1 MAFLPHSFSLPP
13 LFSEETKMFRPTK
26 SAEVAGSLLQGRAA
40 LHISLSTLDRGKA
53 SALAQLWVSITAS
66 GGKHFS

>member
-26 SAEVAGSLLQGRAA
+26 PAEVAGSLLQGRAA
-40 LHISLSTLDRGKA
+40 HHISLSTPGRGKP
-53 SALAQLWVSITAS
+53 SALARLWVSIPAS